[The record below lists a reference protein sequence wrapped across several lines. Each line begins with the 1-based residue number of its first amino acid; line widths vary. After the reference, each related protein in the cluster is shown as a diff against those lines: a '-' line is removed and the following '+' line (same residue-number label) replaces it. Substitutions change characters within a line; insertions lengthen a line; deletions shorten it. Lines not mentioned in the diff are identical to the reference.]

1 MLLLL
6 LLPKTVHHICMCCQP
21 GARLI
26 GIEYIISRRLY
37 EGLPQEERM
46 YWHSHQ
52 YEVSC
57 WQ

>member
-1 MLLLL
+1 MFC
-6 LLPKTVHHICMCCQP
+6 TRCQP

-37 EGLPQEERM
+37 KGLPQEERK

-52 YEVSC
+52 YEVSIYKRSC
-57 WQ
+57 KHYVVQVAL